1 MFDMTNISR
10 TFNRIGLQLKKH
22 SPEILVVAGIVGTVT
37 SAVMA
42 CKASTKLND
51 ILDKRKKEI
60 ETIHYYKEHPEELK
74 EEYTK
79 EDATKDT
86 VIVYRDTAIDMIKLY
101 GPSVAL
107 GALSIAGIITSN
119 NIHRKR
125 NIALAAAYTAV
136 DAGFKKYRGRVIE
149 RLGEEFDKEL
159 RYNVK
164 NVEVEEKVVDEKGEE
179 TTVKKTVTVVDPS
192 EFSDYAKLFDDGN
205 SGWDPDPEY
214 SLMFLKHQQNYAND
228 LLRTQGHLF
237 LNEVYDMLGI
247 PRTKAG
253 QIVGWIYDEKNPNH
267 DGDNFVDFGIYTK
280 ANKEFV
286 DGFEKVAILDFNV
299 DGPIYNLI

>member
-22 SPEILVVAGIVGTVT
+22 SPEILIVAGVIGTVT

-86 VIVYRDTAIDMIKLY
+86 VIVYRDTAIDLIKLY
-101 GPSVAL
+101 GPSIAL

-136 DAGFKKYRGRVIE
+136 DAGFKQYRGRVIE

-164 NVEVEEKVVDEKGEE
+164 NIEVEEKVVDEKGEE

-228 LLRTQGHLF
+228 LLRTRGHLF